1 MKFLKSLCI
10 ALAFV
15 LLAGSVGFGT
25 YKLLNRKPGGGV
37 VSADNAAKIYEV
49 DVNAFDYDLK
59 DVPDGMVNGILVS
72 GDLDIDLLK
81 KSSNAVANLFTKMFK
96 DRFVY
101 LKEDGS
107 ASEVYTGGQF
117 RSGSTYRE
125 SDNFGYVI
133 YSNAPTSG
141 SSVVY
146 FYVCYCFMDNQLV
159 INFSKEVRYNFSSF
173 GTAEEPLDDISNFKF
188 EFNDGYVGRNVLA
201 SYKPY
206 WMKADFIKTDMVK
219 SEMTADERLEVV
231 NSAFKSIKHIG
242 LGVTVTNCTGYS
254 LASSTAQSGYNGWY
268 VYEQPD
274 NLNTYPLRSVRLLVR
289 FVDGGFYVF
298 MHRYTYSSVTS
309 SSTQFSDGFLV
320 KGSEYFG
327 DKNLAMARVDECE
340 FELNDGF
347 ELAKTEAVPYM
358 NNKYFFN
365 GVQVNDTHTNM
376 SFSNLNQ
383 AREML
388 GIKEEDG
395 AFSMTKRVDHEDYIE
410 YVFNLKTDNMSLDFN
425 VKVYKNNVCVLD
437 YNKYYYVD
445 NNGQVQTFSVT
456 DITKP
461 DSPFVYYYE
470 TQTHYYY
477 LRRVD
482 VLTSY
487 QLKISKEILTIELN
501 KSEQSA

>member
-10 ALAFV
+10 TLAFV

-72 GDLDIDLLK
+72 GDLDVEDLK
-81 KSSNAVANLFTKMFK
+81 TNHNSVVSLFTKMFK
-96 DRFVY
+96 DKFVY
-101 LKEDGS
+101 NPGGESPAEVYSGGVFAYYIGYSEGNGYGYVQYINSTS
-107 ASEVYTGGQF
+107 ASQKTC
-117 RSGSTYRE
+117 
-125 SDNFGYVI
+125 
-133 YSNAPTSG
+133 
-141 SSVVY
+141 Y
-146 FYVCYCFMDNQLV
+146 FCINYCFVENQLV
-159 INFSKEVRYNFSSF
+159 IGFSKEPMYSSGLGTIDTPRNDNSNFS
-173 GTAEEPLDDISNFKF
+173 F
-188 EFNDGYVGRNVLA
+188 EFNDGYVGKNVLA

-219 SEMTADERLEVV
+219 SEMTAEERLEVV
-231 NSAFKSIKHIG
+231 NSAFKSIRHIG
-242 LGVTVTNCTGYS
+242 LGVTVTNCTGYT
-254 LASSTAQSGYNGWY
+254 LASGTSTTGYNGWY
-268 VYEQPD
+268 VYEQPS

-298 MHRYTYSSVTS
+298 MHRYTYLSVTS

-395 AFSMTKRVDHEDYIE
+395 AFSMTRRVDHEDYIK

>member
-10 ALAFV
+10 TLAFV

-37 VSADNAAKIYEV
+37 VSADNAAKIYNV
-49 DVNAFDYDLK
+49 DVKKFDYDFT
-59 DVPDGMVNGILVS
+59 DVEEKFVNATFIADEFSGYDLTNQGHIAAILNKILV
-72 GDLDIDLLK
+72 
-81 KSSNAVANLFTKMFK
+81 N
-96 DRFVY
+96 RFVY
-101 LKEDGS
+101 KNPDS
-107 ASEVYTGGQF
+107 ASAVDVVYENGYFTVEYPGSKFVTYKANGSSCFNAYWQVVDGGLVITLSKN
-117 RSGSTYRE
+117 SGSVSCYDLETLNAREPEFTYSFKPE
-125 SDNFGYVI
+125 YVTKNVI
-133 YSNAPTSG
+133 CDTNAFWFN
-141 SSVVY
+141 VY
-146 FYVCYCFMDNQLV
+146 
-159 INFSKEVRYNFSSF
+159 K
-173 GTAEEPLDDISNFKF
+173 
-188 EFNDGYVGRNVLA
+188 
-201 SYKPY
+201 
-206 WMKADFIKTDMVK
+206 VK
-219 SEMTADERLEVV
+219 SENIKAEMSKAEMAGVISEMFATITDN
-231 NSAFKSIKHIG
+231 NS
-242 LGVTVTNCTGYS
+242 GVTYDSVMAGYI
-254 LASSTAQSGYNGWY
+254 SSPMTYSRGWY
-268 VYEQPD
+268 GFTQPGTTAYPHSRIKILAKFVEGYVYICP
-274 NLNTYPLRSVRLLVR
+274 
-289 FVDGGFYVF
+289 FYYEAGNCPNSLTRDPF
-298 MHRYTYSSVTS
+298 IAY
-309 SSTQFSDGFLV
+309 
-320 KGSEYFG
+320 G
-327 DKNLAMARVDECE
+327 DKDVTANAAMNYSFTTNEGYEMVGIETRPFLDS
-340 FELNDGF
+340 
-347 ELAKTEAVPYM
+347 PYF
-358 NNKYFFN
+358 YA
-365 GVQVNDTHTNM
+365 GVQVNSTNTEY

-437 YNKYYYVD
+437 YNRYYYVD